1 MFRSVFMK
9 QTKFILPAVV
19 LSAAGF
25 AMAAGSLWNMDVDA
39 YEVQVPSV
47 GCDVVGTGPD
57 AYCRNYEI
65 GRFYP
70 YVGNSE
76 NGQTVSFE
84 PITKNDDGTYK
95 LILADEDGDIIP
107 NGNLVKDVGLVVTMS
122 AAGGTA
128 AAPAIAGIGFDWSRF
143 KSKIDIS
150 YHPGYCISYQW
161 IGSGTSVGSVI
172 PLQME
177 LSWDEEANGYDTWY
191 AELPTT
197 PGPTTLDF
205 AWSDFKQDGW
215 DENKKP
221 ITAAT
226 ETAVGLKIRL
236 KNSAAKEVKGT
247 FTLIELGWKDEC
259 SVISTES
266 SKIARANSAKAF
278 LTDRTLSFSGVRGDS
293 RVEIVNL
300 QGQVMLKGTTAA
312 AMDLSR
318 LDAGVYMVRIAG
330 SMNLAQKILLK

>member
-1 MFRSVFMK
+1 MK
-9 QTKFILPAVV
+9 QPKFIFTSVV
-19 LSAAGF
+19 LSAASF

-39 YEVQVPSV
+39 YEVQIPSV
-47 GCDVVGTGPD
+47 GCDLVGTGPD
-57 AYCRNYEI
+57 AYCRRYED
-65 GRFYP
+65 GLFYP

-76 NGQTVSFE
+76 NGQTMSFE

-122 AAGGTA
+122 AAGGSPS
-128 AAPAIAGIGFDWSRF
+128 APAIAGLGFDWSRF
-143 KSKIDIS
+143 KTEIVIS
-150 YHPGYCISYQW
+150 SHPGYCILYQW
-161 IGSGTSVGSVI
+161 TGSQA
-172 PLQME
+172 LQME
-177 LSWDEEANGYDTWY
+177 LSWNEETNGYDTWY

-226 ETAVGLKIRL
+226 VTAVGLKIRL
-236 KNSAAKEVKGT
+236 KNSAADEVKGT

-259 SVISTES
+259 SVIATES
-266 SKIARANSAKAF
+266 SKIARANSAKAI
-278 LTDRTLSFSGVRGDS
+278 LTDRTLSFSGIRGDS
-293 RVEIVNL
+293 RVEIMNL
-300 QGQVMLKGTTAA
+300 QGQVMQKGTTAA

-318 LDAGVYMVRIAG
+318 LAAGVYMVRIAG

>member
-1 MFRSVFMK
+1 MK
-9 QTKFILPAVV
+9 QPKFIFTSVV
-19 LSAAGF
+19 LSAASF

-39 YEVQVPSV
+39 YEVQIPSV
-47 GCDVVGTGPD
+47 GCDLVGTGPD
-57 AYCRNYEI
+57 AYCRRYED

-70 YVGNSE
+70 YVGDSE

-128 AAPAIAGIGFDWSRF
+128 AAPAIAGLGFDWSRF
-143 KSKIDIS
+143 KTEIDIS
-150 YHPGYCISYQW
+150 SHSGYCILYQW
-161 IGSGTSVGSVI
+161 TSPT

-177 LSWDEEANGYDTWY
+177 LSWDEDANGYDTWY
-191 AELPTT
+191 AELPM
-197 PGPTTLDF
+197 GYKSLDF

-215 DENKKP
+215 DKNP
-221 ITAAT
+221 ITIAT
-226 ETAVGLKIRL
+226 EKSVGLKIRL
-236 KNSAAKEVKGT
+236 RNSSTTEVKGT
-247 FTLIELGWKDEC
+247 FTLVELGWKDEC
-259 SVISTES
+259 SIISTDYL
-266 SKIARANSAKAF
+266 KTARANSAKAT
-278 LTDRTLSFSGVRGDS
+278 LTNRTLSFSGIRGDS
-293 RVEIVNL
+293 SVEIVNL
-300 QGQVMLKGTTAA
+300 QGQVMLKGTTTS

>member
-1 MFRSVFMK
+1 MK

-25 AMAAGSLWNMDVDA
+25 AMAQGCMAQGSLWNMDVDA
-39 YEVQVPSV
+39 YQVQM
-47 GCDVVGTGPD
+47 PD
-57 AYCRNYEI
+57 DPITCNKTTDDYTAACYSNNAGWWYAYA
-65 GRFYP
+65 GDT
-70 YVGNSE
+70 E
-76 NGQTVSFE
+76 NGQTISFE

-95 LILADEDGDIIP
+95 LIMADEDGDIIP

-122 AAGGTA
+122 AAGGSAGT
-128 AAPAIAGIGFDWSRF
+128 PAIAGLGFDWLKD
-143 KSKIDIS
+143 KSAMDFS
-150 YHPGYCISYQW
+150 SHPGYCILYQW
-161 IGSGTSVGSVI
+161 TGSQ

-177 LSWDEEANGYDTWY
+177 LSWDEEANGYDIWY
-191 AELPTT
+191 AELPN
-197 PGPTTLDF
+197 GYNSLNF
-205 AWSDFKQDGW
+205 AWSDFKQYGW
-215 DENKKP
+215 DKKP
-221 ITAAT
+221 ITIAT
-226 ETAVGLKIRL
+226 EKSVGLKIRL
-236 KNSAAKEVKGT
+236 MNSAAKEVKGT

-259 SVISTES
+259 SVLSTES
-266 SKIARANSAKAF
+266 SKIARANSAKAI

>member
-1 MFRSVFMK
+1 MK
-9 QTKFILPAVV
+9 TTKYIFPALA

-39 YEVQVPSV
+39 YQVQIPCVGFCEDIGGWWYAYSSGNENEV
-47 GCDVVGTGPD
+47 
-57 AYCRNYEI
+57 
-65 GRFYP
+65 
-70 YVGNSE
+70 
-76 NGQTVSFE
+76 VSFD

-95 LILADEDGDIIP
+95 LIMADDDGDIIP
-107 NGNLVKDVGLVVTMS
+107 DGNLVKDVGLVVTMS

-128 AAPAIAGIGFDWSRF
+128 SAPAIAGIGFDWT
-143 KSKIDIS
+143 KLKTEIDIS
-150 YHPGYCISYQW
+150 VSHDGYCILYDW
-161 IGSGTSVGSVI
+161 TGSQ
-172 PLQME
+172 PLEME

-191 AELPTT
+191 AELPN
-197 PGPTTLDF
+197 GYNSLNF
-205 AWSDFKQDGW
+205 AWSDFEQYGW
-215 DENKKP
+215 DKKP
-221 ITAAT
+221 ITIAT
-226 ETAVGLKIRL
+226 EKSVGLKIRL
-236 KNSAAKEVKGT
+236 MNSAADEVKGT

-259 SVISTES
+259 SVIATES
-266 SKIARANSAKAF
+266 SKIARANSAKAI

-293 RVEIVNL
+293 RVEIMNL

>member
-1 MFRSVFMK
+1 MK
-9 QTKFILPAVV
+9 QIKFILPAVV
-19 LSAAGF
+19 LSAAGS
-25 AMAAGSLWNMDVDA
+25 AMAVGSLWNMYVDA
-39 YEVQVPSV
+39 YQVQIPELLWCAWENEDGSRACVDPNIARWWY
-47 GCDVVGTGPD
+47 
-57 AYCRNYEI
+57 AYA
-65 GRFYP
+65 GD
-70 YVGNSE
+70 SE
-76 NGQTVSFE
+76 NGQTISFE

-95 LILADEDGDIIP
+95 LIMADEDGDIIP

-128 AAPAIAGIGFDWSRF
+128 AAPAIAGLGFDWYKD
-143 KSKIDIS
+143 KSAIDIS
-150 YHPGYCISYQW
+150 SNPGYCISYQW
-161 IGSGTSVGSVI
+161 IGSGTSVGSVM

-215 DENKKP
+215 DKKP
-221 ITAAT
+221 ITIAT
-226 ETAVGLKIRL
+226 EKSVGLKIRL
-236 KNSAAKEVKGT
+236 KNSRAEDVSGT
-247 FTLIELGWKDEC
+247 FILKELGWKGEC

-266 SKIARANSAKAF
+266 SKIARANSAKAI
-278 LTDRTLSFSGVRGDS
+278 LTDRMLSFSGIRGDS

>member
-1 MFRSVFMK
+1 MK

-39 YEVQVPSV
+39 YEVQIPSV
-47 GCDVVGTGPD
+47 GCDLVGTGPD
-57 AYCRNYEI
+57 AYCRRYED
-65 GRFYP
+65 GLFYP

-76 NGQTVSFE
+76 NGQTISFE

-95 LILADEDGDIIP
+95 LIMADEEGYIIP

-122 AAGGTA
+122 AAGGSSS
-128 AAPAIAGIGFDWSRF
+128 APAIAGLGFDWSRF
-143 KSKIDIS
+143 KTEIVIS
-150 YHPGYCISYQW
+150 SHPGYCILYQW
-161 IGSGTSVGSVI
+161 TGSQA
-172 PLQME
+172 LQME
-177 LSWDEEANGYDTWY
+177 LSWNEETNGYDTWY

-236 KNSAAKEVKGT
+236 KNSAADEVKGT

-259 SVISTES
+259 SVIATES

-278 LTDRTLSFSGVRGDS
+278 LTDRTLSFSGVRGDAN
-293 RVEIVNL
+293 VEIVSL
-300 QGQVMLKGTTAA
+300 RGQVMQKGTTAA

>member
-1 MFRSVFMK
+1 MK

-25 AMAAGSLWNMDVDA
+25 AMAAGSLWNMYVDA
-39 YEVQVPSV
+39 YQVQFPELLWCNWKNEDGSRACVDPNIARWWY
-47 GCDVVGTGPD
+47 
-57 AYCRNYEI
+57 AYA
-65 GRFYP
+65 GDT
-70 YVGNSE
+70 E
-76 NGQTVSFE
+76 NGQKVSFE

-95 LILADEDGDIIP
+95 LIMADEDGDIIP

-128 AAPAIAGIGFDWSRF
+128 AAPAIAGLGFDWLKD
-143 KSKIDIS
+143 KSAMDIS
-150 YHPGYCISYQW
+150 SNPGYCISYQW
-161 IGSGTSVGSVI
+161 IGSGTSVGSVM

-177 LSWDEEANGYDTWY
+177 LSWDEEANGYDSWY

-221 ITAAT
+221 ISVAT
-226 ETAVGLKIRL
+226 EKSVGLKIRL
-236 KNSAAKEVKGT
+236 KNSVADEVKGT

-259 SVISTES
+259 SVISAGFS
-266 SKIARANSAKAF
+266 SVARANSAKAF
-278 LTDRTLSFSGVRGDS
+278 LTDRTLSFSGIRGDS
-293 RVEIVNL
+293 RVEIMNL
-300 QGQVMLKGTTAA
+300 QGQVMLKGSAA
-312 AMDLSR
+312 SAMDLSR

>member
-1 MFRSVFMK
+1 MK
-9 QTKFILPAVV
+9 QPKFIFTSVV
-19 LSAAGF
+19 LSAASF

-39 YEVQVPSV
+39 YEVQIPSV
-47 GCDVVGTGPD
+47 GCDLVGTGPD
-57 AYCRNYEI
+57 AYCRRYED
-65 GRFYP
+65 GLFYP

-76 NGQTVSFE
+76 NGQTISFE

-122 AAGGTA
+122 AAGGSSS
-128 AAPAIAGIGFDWSRF
+128 APAIAGLGFDWSRF
-143 KSKIDIS
+143 KTKIDIS
-150 YHPGYCISYQW
+150 AHPGYCISYQW

-236 KNSAAKEVKGT
+236 KNSAADEVKGT

-259 SVISTES
+259 SVIATES

-278 LTDRTLSFSGVRGDS
+278 LTGRTLSFSGIRGDS
-293 RVEIVNL
+293 RVEIMNL
-300 QGQVMLKGTTAA
+300 QGQVMQKGTTAA

>member
-1 MFRSVFMK
+1 MK
-9 QTKFILPAVV
+9 QTRFILPAVV
-19 LSAAGF
+19 LSAAGS
-25 AMAAGSLWNMDVDA
+25 AMAVGDLWNMDVDA
-39 YEVQVPSV
+39 YQVQIPQTLPCAWENEDGSIACVDPNI
-47 GCDVVGTGPD
+47 GGWWY
-57 AYCRNYEI
+57 AYA
-65 GRFYP
+65 GD
-70 YVGNSE
+70 SE
-76 NGQTVSFE
+76 NGQTISFE

-95 LILADEDGDIIP
+95 LIMADEDGDIIP

-122 AAGGTA
+122 AAGGSAGT
-128 AAPAIAGIGFDWSRF
+128 PAIAGIGFDWLKD
-143 KSKIDIS
+143 KSAMDIS
-150 YHPGYCISYQW
+150 SHSGYCILYQW
-161 IGSGTSVGSVI
+161 TGSQ

-236 KNSAAKEVKGT
+236 KNSAADEVKGT

-259 SVISTES
+259 SVIATES
-266 SKIARANSAKAF
+266 SKIARANSAKAI
-278 LTDRTLSFSGVRGDS
+278 LTDRMLSFSGIHADAN
-293 RVEIVNL
+293 VEIVSL
-300 QGQVMLKGTTAA
+300 RGQVVLKGTAA
-312 AMDLSR
+312 SAMDLSR
-318 LDAGVYMVRIAG
+318 LAAGVYMVRIAG

>member
-1 MFRSVFMK
+1 MK

-19 LSAAGF
+19 LSAASF

-47 GCDVVGTGPD
+47 GCDLVGTGPD
-57 AYCRNYEI
+57 AYCRKYEI

-76 NGQTVSFE
+76 NGQTTSFE

-128 AAPAIAGIGFDWSRF
+128 SAPAIAGLGFDWSRF
-143 KSKIDIS
+143 KTKIDIS
-150 YHPGYCISYQW
+150 SHPGYCISYQW

-177 LSWDEEANGYDTWY
+177 LSWDEEVNGYDTWY
-191 AELPTT
+191 AELPAT

-221 ITAAT
+221 ISVAT
-226 ETAVGLKIRL
+226 EKSAGLKIRL
-236 KNSAAKEVKGT
+236 KNSVADEVKGT

-259 SVISTES
+259 SVIATES
-266 SKIARANSAKAF
+266 SKIARANSAKAT
-278 LTDRTLSFSGVRGDS
+278 LTNRTLSFSSIRGDS
-293 RVEIVNL
+293 SVEIMNL
-300 QGQVMLKGTTAA
+300 QGQVMQKGTTAA

>member
-1 MFRSVFMK
+1 MK
-9 QTKFILPAVV
+9 QPKFIFTSVV
-19 LSAAGF
+19 LSAASF

-39 YEVQVPSV
+39 YEVQIPSV
-47 GCDVVGTGPD
+47 GCDLVGTGPD
-57 AYCRNYEI
+57 AYCRRYED
-65 GRFYP
+65 GLFYP

-76 NGQTVSFE
+76 NGQTLSFE

-122 AAGGTA
+122 AAGGSSS
-128 AAPAIAGIGFDWSRF
+128 APAIAGLGFDWSRF
-143 KSKIDIS
+143 KTKIDIS
-150 YHPGYCISYQW
+150 AHPGYCISYQW

-226 ETAVGLKIRL
+226 VTAVGLKIRL
-236 KNSAAKEVKGT
+236 KNSAADEVKGT

-259 SVISTES
+259 SVIATES

-278 LTDRTLSFSGVRGDS
+278 LTDRTLSFSGIRGDS
-293 RVEIVNL
+293 SVEIVNL

>member
-1 MFRSVFMK
+1 MK

-25 AMAAGSLWNMDVDA
+25 AMAAGSLWNMYVDA
-39 YEVQVPSV
+39 YEVQIPST
-47 GCDVVGTGPD
+47 GCDLVGTGPD
-57 AYCRNYEI
+57 AYCRKYED

-70 YVGNSE
+70 YVGDTK
-76 NGQTVSFE
+76 NGQKVSFE

-122 AAGGTA
+122 AAGGSA
-128 AAPAIAGIGFDWSRF
+128 ASPAIAGLGFDWSR
-143 KSKIDIS
+143 SKTAIDIS
-150 YHPGYCISYQW
+150 SHPGYCILYQW
-161 IGSGTSVGSVI
+161 TGSQ

-191 AELPTT
+191 AELPN
-197 PGPTTLDF
+197 GYNSLNF
-205 AWSDFKQDGW
+205 AWSDFKQYGW
-215 DENKKP
+215 DKKP
-221 ITAAT
+221 ITIAT
-226 ETAVGLKIRL
+226 EKSVGLKIRL
-236 KNSAAKEVKGT
+236 MNSVAKEVKGT

-259 SVISTES
+259 SVLSTES
-266 SKIARANSAKAF
+266 SKIARANSAKAT
-278 LTDRTLSFSGVRGDS
+278 LTNRTLSFSGVRGDS
-293 RVEIVNL
+293 RVEIMNL

>member
-1 MFRSVFMK
+1 MK

-19 LSAAGF
+19 LSAAGS
-25 AMAAGSLWNMDVDA
+25 AMAVGSLWNMYVDA
-39 YEVQVPSV
+39 YQVQIPELLWCAWENEDGSRACVDPNIARWWY
-47 GCDVVGTGPD
+47 
-57 AYCRNYEI
+57 AYA
-65 GRFYP
+65 GD
-70 YVGNSE
+70 SE
-76 NGQTVSFE
+76 NGQTISFE

-95 LILADEDGDIIP
+95 LIMADEDGDIIP

-128 AAPAIAGIGFDWSRF
+128 AAPAIAGLGFDWYKD
-143 KSKIDIS
+143 KSAIDIS
-150 YHPGYCISYQW
+150 AHPGYCISYQW
-161 IGSGTSVGSVI
+161 IGSGTSVGSVM

-236 KNSAAKEVKGT
+236 KNSAADEVKGT

-259 SVISTES
+259 SVIATES
-266 SKIARANSAKAF
+266 SKIARANSAKAT
-278 LTDRTLSFSGVRGDS
+278 LTNRTLSFSGVRGDS
-293 RVEIVNL
+293 RVEIMNL
-300 QGQVMLKGTTAA
+300 QGQVMQKGTTAA

>member
-1 MFRSVFMK
+1 MK

-25 AMAAGSLWNMDVDA
+25 AMAAGSLWNMYVDA
-39 YEVQVPSV
+39 YQVQFPELLWCNWKNEDGSRACVDPNIARWWY
-47 GCDVVGTGPD
+47 
-57 AYCRNYEI
+57 AYA
-65 GRFYP
+65 GDT
-70 YVGNSE
+70 E
-76 NGQTVSFE
+76 NGQKVSFE

-122 AAGGTA
+122 AAGGSSS
-128 AAPAIAGIGFDWSRF
+128 APAIAGLGFDWSRF
-143 KSKIDIS
+143 KTKIDIS
-150 YHPGYCISYQW
+150 GHPGYCISYQW

-177 LSWDEEANGYDTWY
+177 LSWDEEVNGYDTWY

-197 PGPTTLDF
+197 PGPTTLDL

-226 ETAVGLKIRL
+226 VTAVGLKIRL
-236 KNSAAKEVKGT
+236 KNSAADEVKGT
-247 FTLIELGWKDEC
+247 FILKELGWKDEC
-259 SVISTES
+259 SVISAGFS
-266 SKIARANSAKAF
+266 SVARANSAKAF
-278 LTDRTLSFSGVRGDS
+278 LTDRTLSFSGIRGDS
-293 RVEIVNL
+293 RVEIINL
-300 QGQVMLKGTTAA
+300 QGQVKLKGTTAA

-330 SMNLAQKILLK
+330 SVNLAQKILLK

>member
-1 MFRSVFMK
+1 MK
-9 QTKFILPAVV
+9 QTKYIFPALA

-25 AMAAGSLWNMDVDA
+25 AMAAGSLWNMNGDD
-39 YEVQVPSV
+39 YEVQVPIV
-47 GCDVVGTGPD
+47 GCDKVGTGPD
-57 AYCRNYEI
+57 AYCRKYED

-70 YVGNSE
+70 YVGDTE
-76 NGQTVSFE
+76 NGQKVSFE

-122 AAGGTA
+122 AAGGSSS
-128 AAPAIAGIGFDWSRF
+128 APAIAGLGFDWSRF
-143 KSKIDIS
+143 KTKIDIS
-150 YHPGYCISYQW
+150 GHPGYCISYQW

-177 LSWDEEANGYDTWY
+177 LSWDEEVNGYDTWY

-197 PGPTTLDF
+197 PGPTTLDL

-226 ETAVGLKIRL
+226 VTAVGLKIRL
-236 KNSAAKEVKGT
+236 KNSAADEVKGT
-247 FTLIELGWKDEC
+247 FILKELGWKDEC
-259 SVISTES
+259 SVISAGFS
-266 SKIARANSAKAF
+266 SVARANSAKAF
-278 LTDRTLSFSGVRGDS
+278 LTDRTLSFSGIRGDS

-300 QGQVMLKGTTAA
+300 QGQVMQKGSAA
-312 AMDLSR
+312 SAMDLSS

>member
-1 MFRSVFMK
+1 MK

-25 AMAAGSLWNMDVDA
+25 AMAQGCMAQGSLWNMDVDA
-39 YEVQVPSV
+39 YQVQM
-47 GCDVVGTGPD
+47 PD
-57 AYCRNYEI
+57 DPITCNKTTDDYTAACYSNNAGWWYAYA
-65 GRFYP
+65 GDT
-70 YVGNSE
+70 E
-76 NGQTVSFE
+76 NGQKVSFE

-95 LILADEDGDIIP
+95 LIMADEDGDIIP

-122 AAGGTA
+122 AAGGSSST
-128 AAPAIAGIGFDWSRF
+128 PAIAGLGFDWHKD
-143 KSKIDIS
+143 KSAMDIS
-150 YHPGYCISYQW
+150 SHPGYCISYQW
-161 IGSGTSVGSVI
+161 IGSGTAVGSVI

-221 ITAAT
+221 ITVAK
-226 ETAVGLKIRL
+226 EKSVGLKIRL
-236 KNSAAKEVKGT
+236 KNHSPKEAYGT
-247 FTLIELGWKDEC
+247 FTLVDLGWIHKDPM
-259 SVISTES
+259 VKTVA
-266 SKIARANSAKAF
+266 KTNSAKAT
-278 LTDRTLSFSGVRGDS
+278 LTNRTLSFSGIRGDAN
-293 RVEIVNL
+293 VEIVSL
-300 QGQVMLKGTTAA
+300 RGQVVLKGTTAA

-330 SMNLAQKILLK
+330 SVNLAQKILLK

>member
-1 MFRSVFMK
+1 MK

-19 LSAAGF
+19 LSAAGS
-25 AMAAGSLWNMDVDA
+25 AMAVGSLWNMYVDA
-39 YEVQVPSV
+39 YQVQIPELLWCAWENEDGSRACVDPNIARWWY
-47 GCDVVGTGPD
+47 
-57 AYCRNYEI
+57 AYA
-65 GRFYP
+65 GD
-70 YVGNSE
+70 SE
-76 NGQTVSFE
+76 NGQTISFE

-95 LILADEDGDIIP
+95 LIMADEDGDIIP

-128 AAPAIAGIGFDWSRF
+128 AAPAIAGLGFDWYKD
-143 KSKIDIS
+143 KSAIDIS
-150 YHPGYCISYQW
+150 SNPGYCISYQW
-161 IGSGTSVGSVI
+161 IGSGTSVGSVM

-215 DENKKP
+215 DKKP
-221 ITAAT
+221 ITIAT
-226 ETAVGLKIRL
+226 EKSVGLKIRL
-236 KNSAAKEVKGT
+236 KNSRAEDVSGT
-247 FTLIELGWKDEC
+247 FILKELGWKGEC

-266 SKIARANSAKAF
+266 SKIARANSAKAI
-278 LTDRTLSFSGVRGDS
+278 LTDRMLSFSGIRGDS

-300 QGQVMLKGTTAA
+300 QGQVMLKGSAA
-312 AMDLSR
+312 SAMDLSR

>member
-1 MFRSVFMK
+1 MK
-9 QTKFILPAVV
+9 TTKYIFPALA

-39 YEVQVPSV
+39 YQVQIPCVGFCEDNGGWWYAYSSGNENEV
-47 GCDVVGTGPD
+47 
-57 AYCRNYEI
+57 
-65 GRFYP
+65 
-70 YVGNSE
+70 
-76 NGQTVSFE
+76 VSFD

-95 LILADEDGDIIP
+95 LIMADDDGDIIP
-107 NGNLVKDVGLVVTMS
+107 DGNLVKDVGLVVTMS

-128 AAPAIAGIGFDWSRF
+128 SAPAIAGIGFDWT
-143 KSKIDIS
+143 KLKTEIDIS
-150 YHPGYCISYQW
+150 VSHDGYCILYDW
-161 IGSGTSVGSVI
+161 TGSQ
-172 PLQME
+172 PLEME
-177 LSWDEEANGYDTWY
+177 LSWDEEAYGYDTWF
-191 AELPTT
+191 ATLPN
-197 PGPTTLDF
+197 GYNSLNF
-205 AWSDFKQDGW
+205 AWSDFEQYGW
-215 DENKKP
+215 DKKP
-221 ITAAT
+221 ITIAT
-226 ETAVGLKIRL
+226 EKSVGLKIRL
-236 KNSAAKEVKGT
+236 RNSSTTEVKGT
-247 FTLIELGWKDEC
+247 FTLVELGWKDEC

-266 SKIARANSAKAF
+266 SKIARANSAKAI